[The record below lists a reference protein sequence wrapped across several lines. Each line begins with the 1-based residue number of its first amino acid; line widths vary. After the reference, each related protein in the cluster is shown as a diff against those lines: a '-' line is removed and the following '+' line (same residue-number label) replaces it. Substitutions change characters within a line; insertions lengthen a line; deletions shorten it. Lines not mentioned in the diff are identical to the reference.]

1 MQPPHRSKITTP
13 LYFPGPRIPALAVVQ
28 RDALKDASK
37 HTVTKRRFRVVNK
50 SSARRGF
57 IGHPMVADSA
67 AASLVS
73 SVHWRN
79 QALTLIENWGQRERT
94 LLCEGYTDFQSTLRP
109 IEFKGVEGRNR
120 EECCSLTCWFIAA
133 AAWVRWLPLV
143 RSKSS
148 VDTACGQ
155 KTHLNVIPPLIGLV
169 V

>member
-79 QALTLIENWGQRERT
+79 QGVTTSLRRLFAFSGTVSEIAM
-94 LLCEGYTDFQSTLRP
+94 LRP
-109 IEFKGVEGRNR
+109 QR
-120 EECCSLTCWFIAA
+120 IAA
-133 AAWVRWLPLV
+133 CLLGP
-143 RSKSS
+143 
-148 VDTACGQ
+148 D
-155 KTHLNVIPPLIGLV
+155 
-169 V
+169 